1 MKADRHTIVRNGRGS
16 PPVDRVP
23 TSRVP
28 DDVLLDAAR
37 TCVLTTGVRRTTLT
51 DIARTAGVSRMT
63 LYRRFPDV
71 RSVLAAL
78 MTREFGALLR
88 RVTAEIDTALP
99 ARRRLVE
106 LGTAAVR
113 ALTTDPLLRTVLDKD
128 AELLLPYITER
139 LGSTQLLAE
148 DVVDGLVRAG
158 HADGSVRRGKSEVQ
172 ARALLLTVQSF
183 ILSWRPATENV
194 PDEALLS
201 ELRHLLDRSLIP

>member
-78 MTREFGALLR
+78 MTPDSAPRLR
-88 RVTAEIDTALP
+88 RWP
-99 ARRRLVE
+99 P
-106 LGTAAVR
+106 GTA
-113 ALTTDPLLRTVLDKD
+113 TPL
-128 AELLLPYITER
+128 PP
-139 LGSTQLLAE
+139 
-148 DVVDGLVRAG
+148 
-158 HADGSVRRGKSEVQ
+158 RR
-172 ARALLLTVQSF
+172 
-183 ILSWRPATENV
+183 
-194 PDEALLS
+194 
-201 ELRHLLDRSLIP
+201 

>member
-1 MKADRHTIVRNGRGS
+1 MKADRHTIAWNGRGS
-16 PPVDRVP
+16 APVDRVP

-51 DIARTAGVSRMT
+51 EIARTAGVSRMT

-71 RSVLAAL
+71 RSLLAAL

-106 LGTAAVR
+106 LGVAAVR

-128 AELLLPYITER
+128 AELLLPYVTER

-148 DVVDGLVRAG
+148 DVVGGLILAG
-158 HADGSVRRGKSEVQ
+158 HADGSVRRGEPESQ

-183 ILSWRPATENV
+183 VLSWRPATKDV
-194 PDEALLS
+194 PDETLLD
-201 ELRHLLDRSLIP
+201 ELRHLLDRSLMP